1 MSMAGGFG
9 SNVDGRGSMHAFV
22 VPDRQPRHL
31 VLQLQL
37 ATLEFRQSE
46 IVRGGML
53 EGFGELVFEHPMPL
67 FEFRKMR
74 RCSHGSSWSDF
85 EPDSIS
91 LTRGKKG
98 VDIDRLCNAA
108 VQWIRN
114 LQPLPEQAELSR

>member
-1 MSMAGGFG
+1 MSRAGGFEAM
-9 SNVDGRGSMHAFV
+9 SNSRGSVHAFAF
-22 VPDRQPRHL
+22 PDRQPRHF

-98 VDIDRLCNAA
+98 V
-108 VQWIRN
+108 
-114 LQPLPEQAELSR
+114 